1 MEGWSDA
8 KNNQRTFDPLV
19 ANTAT
24 GTPGGMWYAATGA
37 HGRHQL
43 QNNVYDTFLP
53 RVGFAYQIHPGTVI
67 RGGYGLYAYLWSLDT
82 YGSGEGAAFGS
93 QGSVTDATNGVTPV
107 GSLSGPN
114 PQLPYVAA
122 GTSNSSFNGQGVSY
136 NQQQTPV
143 AKIQQYNIALEKQI
157 GTDMVWTLAY
167 VGSKSSNLN
176 FNVDTNQVPV
186 GKLAVVDQ
194 QFRPFPQFTNIM
206 GSTNNAEANYN
217 SLQTTFQRRLTNN
230 VSFAVSYVWSKFLD
244 EFDSSAWGSRGG
256 TQTYQNAYDPHANY
270 GPSNFDTRN
279 AFKGSAIYLLPFGH
293 GQRFLNQNRFADLA
307 IGGWRLSSTYVLQ
320 SGNPITI
327 TVPSTL
333 AQSYTSGNLYAN
345 STGIPIRTPHTLQ
358 QWFNPAYSTATAPVP
373 GAGFAI
379 PANGTFGNM
388 QRNSVVGPGQI
399 LFDLSIGKTFDLWA
413 ERYKFQ
419 IRMDAFN
426 ALNHANFANPGIS
439 LSTGSAGVITGTTN
453 NGRQLQLGGRFSF

>member
-1 MEGWSDA
+1 MQNWNAQQTPEFAGRQKAPQMFVQTTEILPQPVVNLGLRYQIMEGWSDA

-24 GTPGGMWYAATGA
+24 GTPWGMWYAAAGA

-53 RVGFAYQIHPGTVI
+53 RRFAYQIHPGTVI

-194 QFRPFPQFTNIM
+194 QFRPFP
-206 GSTNNAEANYN
+206 
-217 SLQTTFQRRLTNN
+217 
-230 VSFAVSYVWSKFLD
+230 
-244 EFDSSAWGSRGG
+244 SSA
-256 TQTYQNAYDPHANY
+256 
-270 GPSNFDTRN
+270 
-279 AFKGSAIYLLPFGH
+279 
-293 GQRFLNQNRFADLA
+293 
-307 IGGWRLSSTYVLQ
+307 
-320 SGNPITI
+320 
-327 TVPSTL
+327 
-333 AQSYTSGNLYAN
+333 TS
-345 STGIPIRTPHTLQ
+345 
-358 QWFNPAYSTATAPVP
+358 W
-373 GAGFAI
+373 
-379 PANGTFGNM
+379 
-388 QRNSVVGPGQI
+388 
-399 LFDLSIGKTFDLWA
+399 
-413 ERYKFQ
+413 E
-419 IRMDAFN
+419 
-426 ALNHANFANPGIS
+426 ALNAAGTANPVNH
-439 LSTGSAGVITGTTN
+439 LPAPDE
-453 NGRQLQLGGRFSF
+453 